1 MNLPVI
7 GIFSAAALF
16 LIRYKKD
23 DSAVSRSLYLDL
35 TTLSTKGT
43 AIVTKGTRMAFGG
56 STFVNTVGVKAACIR
71 AAWQGRVSGC
81 MPGKPVELLS
91 FQEGIAGLELYLRQ
105 AQAYPLQNYVPLLE
119 ENGID
124 LRTADVARAWRS
136 YPSDRQ
142 P

>member
-1 MNLPVI
+1 
-7 GIFSAAALF
+7 
-16 LIRYKKD
+16 
-23 DSAVSRSLYLDL
+23 
-35 TTLSTKGT
+35 
-43 AIVTKGTRMAFGG
+43 
-56 STFVNTVGVKAACIR
+56 
-71 AAWQGRVSGC
+71 

-136 YPSDRQ
+136 YPGDRQ